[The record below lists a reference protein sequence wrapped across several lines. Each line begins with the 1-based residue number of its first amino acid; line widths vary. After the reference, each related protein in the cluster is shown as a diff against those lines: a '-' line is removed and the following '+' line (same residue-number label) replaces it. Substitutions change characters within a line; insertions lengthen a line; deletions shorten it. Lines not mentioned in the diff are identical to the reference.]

1 MELLMKRTAQYF
13 LLLILL
19 FVLSS
24 CSNKFKMPRESIEES
39 SEWPFYKY
47 NIASGGARTGTFSG
61 KLDVVWENSF
71 RNKPSGP
78 LTISK
83 GYLIYPGSKR
93 KIEIFEAATG
103 LSRGYVRSKRHPQSG
118 MIIKDSLGFFFE
130 APRLSRLRCQNLL
143 NKKKIWDRKIKDVT
157 AGLIVV
163 DSFLIV
169 SSSEGTIY
177 ALDINTGE
185 TGWEYHSET
194 RLAAPPS
201 SNGDLIVQ
209 ATDGG
214 QLLALDASDGEEV
227 FVTELEAPVLGAAA
241 IDDKIYLADYSGN
254 VYALELDSGEVVWK
268 NKLDAKFWAAPTL
281 AGGLLYVGST
291 DGKFYALNTD
301 NGEIVWEF
309 TPGDVIRSSAIVVGD
324 YVLFGTMS
332 GILYCLRAEDG
343 LISARR
349 ELAGAILF
357 SPVSD
362 GRHIFVATA
371 KGELL
376 CLGSNSSSSLETAS
390 IK

>member
-1 MELLMKRTAQYF
+1 MELLMNRTAQYF
-13 LLLILL
+13 LLFILL
-19 FVLSS
+19 LVLAG
-24 CSNKFKMPRESIEES
+24 CSNKFKMPRESIGES
-39 SEWPFYKY
+39 SEWAYYKY
-47 NIASGGARTGTFSG
+47 NIESGGARPGTFSG

-78 LTISK
+78 LTISN

-118 MIIKDSLGFFFE
+118 MIFQDSLGFFVE
-130 APRLSRLRCQNLL
+130 APRLSRIRCVNLL
-143 NKKKIWDRKIKDVT
+143 NKKKLWQRKIKDAT
-157 AGLIVV
+157 AGLIIV

-169 SSSEGTIY
+169 SSSEGSIY
-177 ALDINTGE
+177 AFDIKTGE
-185 TGWEYHSET
+185 TGWVYHSET

-201 SNGDLIVQ
+201 SNGHLIVQ
-209 ATDGG
+209 TTDGG
-214 QLLALDASDGEEV
+214 KLLALSASDGEEV
-227 FVTELEAPVLGAAA
+227 FVIEIEAPVLGSAA
-241 IDDKIYLADYSGN
+241 IDDKVYLADYSGN

-268 NKLDAKFWAAPTL
+268 NKLESKFWAAPAL
-281 AGGLLYVGST
+281 SGGLLYLGST
-291 DGKFYALNTD
+291 DGKFYALNSD

-309 TPGDVIRSSAIVVGD
+309 SPGDVIRSSPIVVGD

-332 GILYCLRAEDG
+332 GILYSLRAEDG
-343 LISARR
+343 LIVARR
-349 ELAGAILF
+349 ELAGSILF

-362 GRHIFVATA
+362 GRHIFVATD

-376 CLGSNSSSSLETAS
+376 CLGSAPETAS